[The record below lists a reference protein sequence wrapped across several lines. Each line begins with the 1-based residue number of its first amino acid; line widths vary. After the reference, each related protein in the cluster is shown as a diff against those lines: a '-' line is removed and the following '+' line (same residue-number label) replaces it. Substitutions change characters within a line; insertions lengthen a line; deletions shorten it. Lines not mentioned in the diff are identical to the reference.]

1 MKSAAH
7 RLFQLAA
14 IQLATAV
21 DIDDRIKSD
30 PEFVADRSENAD
42 RMREEQMAG
51 YLAQFRAAAAA
62 FEAEEMGR

>member
-1 MKSAAH
+1 MSAAH
-7 RLFQLAA
+7 RLFRTAA

-30 PEFVADRSENAD
+30 PEFVADRSEKAE

-51 YLAQFRAAAAA
+51 YLATFREAAAL